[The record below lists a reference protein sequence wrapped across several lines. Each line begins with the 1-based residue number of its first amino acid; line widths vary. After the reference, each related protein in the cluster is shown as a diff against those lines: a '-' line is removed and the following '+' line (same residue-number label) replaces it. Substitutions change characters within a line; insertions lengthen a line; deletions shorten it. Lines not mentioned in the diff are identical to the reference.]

1 MAGPGKGSDGEGNC
15 LPSELRVCNMISV
28 GFEYR
33 FFAEGALVP
42 ASMLP
47 VMIGLVS
54 SFMFGLLYCS

>member
-1 MAGPGKGSDGEGNC
+1 MKERTGRVASVVVLLGLLSQLK
-15 LPSELRVCNMISV
+15 VCNTISV

-54 SFMFGLLYCS
+54 PFLFGFL